1 MRVLRSLTLTLAVGA
16 LGAIPA
22 FAQDSNTTCTTLYNT
37 THCSTSTI
45 PNQPNGGSGR
55 GFGAFVDSFSKGWD
69 AAQRLAERRAML
81 RQQRLQIEQQEA
93 LVEQQRQLA
102 RQQAQ
107 LGQTQAPATASPFA
121 ANPDP
126 KAPFTLACR
135 FSIGTATQDQ
145 TFYVQ
150 PALGLV
156 GQAPGVVTDTTIQVE
171 GPYQAAQGAGQ
182 QKTNHTLRVT
192 ISRINGAANVAYD
205 GSAVGTGTCARAA
218 VRAF

>member
-1 MRVLRSLTLTLAVGA
+1 MRKIAIIAAVLW
-16 LGAIPA
+16 AIPA
-22 FAQDSNTTCTTLYNT
+22 SAQNSDTTCTTIYNT
-37 THCSTSTI
+37 THCNTSTT
-45 PNQPNGGSGR
+45 PQAQSGGGGR
-55 GFGAFVDSFSKGWD
+55 GLGLLGAFVGGYLAGR
-69 AAQRLAERRAML
+69 AAKQRLAEKQELL
-81 RQQRLQIEQQEA
+81 RQQRLQIEQQQA
-93 LVEQQRQLA
+93 LVEEQRQLA
-102 RQQAQ
+102 QQQAQ
-107 LGQTQAPATASPFA
+107 LGQTQGPVAAAPLM

-126 KAPFTLACR
+126 KAPFMLACR
-135 FSIGTATQDQ
+135 FTIGTATQDQ